1 VTTLLPKPPASPRRA
16 ALYRSPR
23 FREHDTGTHP
33 ENAGR
38 LAAIDAELERRH
50 LLEDR
55 PTIPFSAATHEELAR
70 VHDPRYIASLR
81 DFAATGG
88 GWLDA
93 DTAIGPNSV
102 EIAALAA
109 GAGIAAVDAAL
120 DGRAPRGFVL
130 ARPPGHHAT
139 PRRGMGFCLFNTIAV
154 AAGHALDRGLERVL
168 IVDWDVH
175 HGNGTQEVFYDTDRV
190 LFTSVHQWPHYPGT
204 GRAAE
209 RGAGRG
215 EGFTLNLPLPA
226 GADDATYAA
235 LFDEVIAP
243 AAAVYRPQLVLVS
256 AGFDAH
262 AADPLGGMR
271 LSERGFGELTRRV
284 LAIADR
290 DAEGRV
296 VAVLEGGYDPGALA
310 RSVAASLATLDGEDA
325 SLRDEARP

>member
-1 VTTLLPKPPASPRRA
+1 LPEFSAAPRRT

-23 FREHDTGTHP
+23 FRQHDTGSHP

-38 LAAIDAELERRH
+38 LAAIDAELERQH
-50 LLEDR
+50 LLENR
-55 PTIPFSAATHEELAR
+55 PAMPFAAATDEELAR
-70 VHDPRYIASLR
+70 VHDPRYIAGLR
-81 DFAATGG
+81 DFAAAGG

-93 DTAIGPNSV
+93 DTAVGPDSV
-102 EIAALAA
+102 AIAALAA

-154 AAGHALDRGLERVL
+154 AAAHALEHGLERVL

-190 LFTSVHQWPHYPGT
+190 LFTSFHQWPHYPGT

-226 GADDATYAA
+226 GADDATYTA

-243 AAAVYRPQLVLVS
+243 AASSFRPQLVLVS

-271 LSERGFGELTRRV
+271 LTERGFAELTRRV

-290 DAEGRV
+290 DAEGRL
-296 VAVLEGGYDPGALA
+296 VAVLEGGYDPDALA
-310 RSVAASLATLDGEDA
+310 RSVAVTLATLDGEDA
-325 SLRDEARP
+325 SLRDEVRP